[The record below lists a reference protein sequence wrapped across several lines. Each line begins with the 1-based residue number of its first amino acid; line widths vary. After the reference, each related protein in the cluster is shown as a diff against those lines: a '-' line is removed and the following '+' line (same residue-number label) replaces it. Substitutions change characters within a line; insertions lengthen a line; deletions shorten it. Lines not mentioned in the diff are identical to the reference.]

1 MIIMKKY
8 IPFTLL
14 VIAAFVMLQSCKK
27 PGHDTQYITLNE
39 TIQAGNTN
47 TLNLNAYGDA
57 DDEPSITTQA
67 KSFTVSQIN
76 KDAVTANNIY
86 NFSLAQKI
94 AEKQTVVITLKE
106 PKHHGGRGC
115 NRDEAVITINFTVE

>member
-1 MIIMKKY
+1 MKKY
-8 IPFTLL
+8 LSFALFAT
-14 VIAAFVMLQSCKK
+14 AMFFMLQSCKK
-27 PGHDTQYITLNE
+27 PGHDTEYITLNE
-39 TIQAGNTN
+39 TIQAGNTYK
-47 TLNLNAYGDA
+47 LNLNAYGDA

-67 KSFTVSQIN
+67 KNFTVSQIN

-86 NFSLAQKI
+86 NFSLAQKV

>member
-1 MIIMKKY
+1 MKKY
-8 IPFTLL
+8 IPLTLL

-27 PGHDTQYITLNE
+27 PGHETQYVTLNE
-39 TIQAGNTN
+39 TIQSGSNY
-47 TLNLNAYGDA
+47 TLNLSAYGDA

-67 KSFTVSQIN
+67 KNFTVSQIN

-86 NFSLAQKI
+86 NFSLAQKTTD
-94 AEKQTVVITLKE
+94 KQTVVISLKE
-106 PKHHGGRGC
+106 PQHHGGRDC